1 NIVKAVINSFELR
14 KHLPCFAHTINLIV
28 TDSIKASSEL
38 KMIVDKIKAIVTF
51 FKHSVNASDELR
63 KLQVKNG
70 IKEGAVLKLKQECET
85 RWNSMYY
92 MLSRFLQLTQFISM
106 ILIRYSKP
114 DMLMQSEIQIAK
126 EIMTILSPLEKITV
140 EMSGDR
146 YVTCSKIIPIVN
158 CLVKTMEKSLP
169 VTEPGKILHKNI
181 QNQIIKRFY
190 SDGSNIE
197 KNDFLTIS
205 TMLDPRF
212 KKLHFRNP
220 LSVSITIEKISKLMK
235 VKDNVAANTTKPRN
249 RLAPV
254 VNDDNTIWNIHDE
267 LASSIIT
274 DFDEPGGVPVELRQF
289 LNRPIIQRTDDPL
302 THWYQVK
309 AEYPKLYKIAI
320 KYLTIVA
327 TSVPSE
333 RLFSKAGNILTEK
346 RSRLSGAR
354 LCKLIFLSSLDENYW
369 QNFL

>member
-1 NIVKAVINSFELR
+1 
-14 KHLPCFAHTINLIV
+14 
-28 TDSIKASSEL
+28 
-38 KMIVDKIKAIVTF
+38 
-51 FKHSVNASDELR
+51 VNASDELR

-169 VTEPGKILHKNI
+169 VTEP
-181 QNQIIKRFY
+181 
-190 SDGSNIE
+190 DGSNIE

-333 RLFSKAGNILTEK
+333 RLFSKA
-346 RSRLSGAR
+346 
-354 LCKLIFLSSLDENYW
+354 
-369 QNFL
+369 